1 MSVVLDVIALSFI
14 YYFVFLKRWKQ
25 RGTRVLLLNTT
36 MYIYI
41 CFVLYFNLMPMMAS
55 IPHLFDH
62 NDGYAPINLVPFI
75 DVINKR
81 GDHLRQIILNII
93 MTIPFGF
100 FLPLVGKKM
109 NLIKTVLITT
119 AFSISIEFLQLFSIA
134 YRATDITDVIT
145 NTLGGLIGYCPY
157 KVLNSKVLNSLF
169 ASSTISYNKVYQD
182 CFGNLF
188 C

>member
-1 MSVVLDVIALSFI
+1 MSFFLIQRCIFI
-14 YYFVFLKRWKQ
+14 
-25 RGTRVLLLNTT
+25 
-36 MYIYI
+36 
-41 CFVLYFNLMPMMAS
+41 FVLYCILLWCPWWLVF
-55 IPHLFDH
+55 PHLFDH

-145 NTLGGLIGYCPY
+145 NTLGGLIGYCLY
-157 KVLNSKVLNSLF
+157 KVFNSLF
-169 ASSTISYNKVYQD
+169 VSSTISYNEVH
-182 CFGNLF
+182 
-188 C
+188 